1 MSSCEFCEFS
11 MNTFFIEH
19 IWVTASL
26 ICGKNTRKFIN
37 SLLHSYQH
45 FLSVK
50 AKVFP
55 EEILFYIPTNT
66 FFPLKQTFFLKFST
80 VTGDTSKA
88 SLKENTTSLSA
99 FNMSRM
105 TFLLLPKTFCHK
117 ESRLSAISSLGN
129 EPIPF

>member
-1 MSSCEFCEFS
+1 MK
-11 MNTFFIEH
+11 
-19 IWVTASL
+19 AS
-26 ICGKNTRKFIN
+26 R
-37 SLLHSYQH
+37 
-45 FLSVK
+45 
-50 AKVFP
+50 
-55 EEILFYIPTNT
+55 
-66 FFPLKQTFFLKFST
+66 FST